1 MSKLNWDVSS
11 SLGSSSEFCGAK
23 IVRRIQG
30 NACEDLDVH
39 LTLRNN
45 MGLENRSKNPA
56 FDPVIEFQRDLD
68 IGLTG
73 SIISA
78 TSELAHWH
86 ERWLQGQC

>member
-1 MSKLNWDVSS
+1 MRSIP
-11 SLGSSSEFCGAK
+11 GHAY
-23 IVRRIQG
+23 
-30 NACEDLDVH
+30 EDLDVY
-39 LTLRNN
+39 LLLRNN

-86 ERWLQGQC
+86 ERWLQDQC